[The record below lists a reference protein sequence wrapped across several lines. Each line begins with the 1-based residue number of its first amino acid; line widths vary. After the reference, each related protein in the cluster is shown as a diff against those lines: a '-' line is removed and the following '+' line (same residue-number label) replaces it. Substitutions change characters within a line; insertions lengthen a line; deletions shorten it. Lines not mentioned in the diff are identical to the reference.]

1 MLNLF
6 ADAQADEDN
15 RLNADDMSKFIRICD
30 FVKDAFD
37 INFGNR
43 IMVQIENFVP
53 VYVALGGTKEEALDY
68 MFARKIFRK
77 MSGLYED
84 YVKDNLLAL
93 QKLLSS
99 VYGKGVFT
107 ETEHLIEK
115 NIKRLV

>member
-1 MLNLF
+1 
-6 ADAQADEDN
+6 
-15 RLNADDMSKFIRICD
+15 
-30 FVKDAFD
+30 
-37 INFGNR
+37 
-43 IMVQIENFVP
+43 
-53 VYVALGGTKEEALDY
+53 